1 MPLPPVLVVGDG
13 EVASSP
19 YLKWVSG
26 RVELH
31 QKHGLA
37 VLVAI
42 SWSKGPQA
50 LQSRKVGT
58 KITLQAD

>member
-1 MPLPPVLVVGDG
+1 MRLLV
-13 EVASSP
+13 ET
-19 YLKWVSG
+19 G

-42 SWSKGPQA
+42 SWSGKLRFIPKTEVNIVISPADAQV
-50 LQSRKVGT
+50 QTGT
-58 KITLQAD
+58 FAEK